1 VRTAEDTTNDSLI
14 YLFGSYVFYCGGGN
28 GDSLTGEEFCGKKS
42 VDNLSFL
49 SYREE
54 IASESQNE

>member
-1 VRTAEDTTNDSLI
+1 LGV
-14 YLFGSYVFYCGGGN
+14 YVFYWGGGN

-42 VDNLSFL
+42 VDNFSFR
-49 SYREE
+49 SEE